1 MNANY
6 QLPEIT
12 LKFKA
17 GNYTKHKI
25 NCSKTCAN
33 LLREMY
39 DADTLEYTESFIV
52 LLLNRQNETIG
63 WNKVSQGG
71 LNSVMVD
78 IRVLFTVAL
87 QAGATSMIIS
97 HNHPSGSL
105 IASEQDLTLT
115 RRVAEAGKILDIHL
129 LDHVII
135 TAEGYTSLADKGLI

>member
-25 NCSKTCAN
+25 TCSKTCAN

-39 DADTLEYTESFIV
+39 DADTLEYTESFVV

-63 WNKVSQGG
+63 WNKISQGG
-71 LNSVMVD
+71 LNSVLVD

-87 QAGATSMIIS
+87 QAGASAMIIS
-97 HNHPSGSL
+97 HNHPSGNLNPSN
-105 IASEQDLTLT
+105 EDLNLT
-115 RRVAEAGKILDIHL
+115 KRVAEAGKTLDINV

-135 TAEGYTSLADKGLI
+135 TKDGYCSLADKGLI

>member
-1 MNANY
+1 MNVNY

-25 NCSKTCAN
+25 SCSKTCAT

-52 LLLNRQNETIG
+52 LLLNKQNETIG
-63 WNKVSQGG
+63 WNKISQGG
-71 LNSVMVD
+71 LSSVLVD

-97 HNHPSGSL
+97 HNHPSGTL
-105 IASEQDLTLT
+105 VASDQDLALT
-115 RRVAEAGKILDIHL
+115 RRVAEAGKLLDIHL
-129 LDHVII
+129 LDHIII
-135 TAEGYTSLADKGLI
+135 TANDYSSLADKGLI